1 MVNTAKNF
9 LIMLKQSVTD
19 ALKTDS
25 KRAIQEKAET
35 NGDLIGN
42 RIADIITKVLKNS
55 PQNVSET
62 DYK

>member
-1 MVNTAKNF
+1 
-9 LIMLKQSVTD
+9 MLKQSATD

-55 PQNVSET
+55 PQNISET

>member
-1 MVNTAKNF
+1 
-9 LIMLKQSVTD
+9 MLKQSATD
-19 ALKTDS
+19 TFKTDS

-35 NGDLIGN
+35 NCDLIGN

>member
-1 MVNTAKNF
+1 
-9 LIMLKQSVTD
+9 MLKQSATD

-25 KRAIQEKAET
+25 KRAFQEKAET